1 MEEQHFDYSID
12 SGENANDDNEVDFME
27 NDDTTST
34 KTNETGLK
42 MCMNAA
48 GKVVMR
54 CENSFGSTIL
64 DWLQMLGIFLASLAI
79 LAIITLITCR
89 RPRKPVQRI
98 AESLSQ
104 DHIYILENPPDYN
117 CIMEFDMKELPSYSE
132 AIQNDK
138 VQFRLDSDT
147 DDEEYNDKP
156 CDVKAGV

>member
-1 MEEQHFDYSID
+1 MEEEHYDYSIE
-12 SGENANDDNEVDFME
+12 SGENVNDDEVDFME
-27 NDDTTST
+27 NDTTSTST
-34 KTNETGLK
+34 KTNQTGLK
-42 MCMNAA
+42 MCMDAA
-48 GKVVMR
+48 GEIVMR

-64 DWLQMLGIFLASLAI
+64 DWLQMLGIFLASLAV

-104 DHIYILENPPDYN
+104 DPIYILENPPDYN

-132 AIQNDK
+132 AMENDK
-138 VQFRLDSDT
+138 VQFRLDSDED
-147 DDEEYNDKP
+147 DDELHEKQ